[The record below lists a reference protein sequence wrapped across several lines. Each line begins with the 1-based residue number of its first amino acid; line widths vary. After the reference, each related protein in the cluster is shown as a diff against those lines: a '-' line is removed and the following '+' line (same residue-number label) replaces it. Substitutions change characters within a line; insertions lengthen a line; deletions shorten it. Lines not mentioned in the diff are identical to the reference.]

1 MRFSPHPEKDELM
14 DGTEGG
20 DGQCTERERG
30 KGWKQPIR
38 GRTTRQ
44 QPVSLLTAALLYQ
57 P

>member
-44 QPVSLLTAALLYQ
+44 QPVSLLTAVLLCQ